1 MRSLRKCSSVPFRI
15 LGCRLAFGRW
25 YKVFVGGDSEF
36 WLVRYYGINDKFH
49 FLHKETA
56 YIIYSCGDIREYEST
71 NGIYHGLCDV
81 NEISDIEGV
90 SLEYVKGFG
99 IEC

>member
-15 LGCRLAFGRW
+15 LGCRLVFGRW

-56 YIIYSCGDIREYEST
+56 YNINSCDDTREYEST
-71 NGIYHGLCDV
+71 NGIYHGLCNV